1 MSGWGFHKP
10 PRALLRAVLN
20 PTNSTPGGRTAR
32 VRWATAVRSLTKSAV
47 KHARVNEVSE
57 AVVACWGAGDIG
69 DISTAAEDERR
80 GWKPTEMTHDGDDQW
95 HISGTTVFDENAHWG
110 GPAVDEPDGDEQH
123 EQGHIRARA
132 EQCPMKRT
140 GTDLRGRRAEW
151 QPHFACCTG

>member
-1 MSGWGFHKP
+1 MPES
-10 PRALLRAVLN
+10 
-20 PTNSTPGGRTAR
+20 
-32 VRWATAVRSLTKSAV
+32 
-47 KHARVNEVSE
+47 RVNEVSE
-57 AVVACWGAGDIG
+57 AVVACWGAGGIG

-95 HISGTTVFDENAHWG
+95 HTSGTTVFDENARWG
-110 GPAVDEPDGDEQH
+110 GPAVGEPDGDEQH

-151 QPHFACCTG
+151 RPHFACCTG